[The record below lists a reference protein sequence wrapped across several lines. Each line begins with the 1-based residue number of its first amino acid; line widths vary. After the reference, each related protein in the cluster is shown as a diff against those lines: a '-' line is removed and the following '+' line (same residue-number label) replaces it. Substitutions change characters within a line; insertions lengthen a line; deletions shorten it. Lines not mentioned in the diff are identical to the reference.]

1 LNKIIA
7 VLPTLDDLERM
18 VAAGALSLE
27 SRTLTAE
34 ERRIAREERNS
45 KAKRNHIGEIGER
58 LVQGFLER
66 RFKRSW
72 RKSPV
77 VPRWN
82 GIGFSSTDVDLL
94 GSLGLQSRAARCEV
108 KTTHTNRIPYSSFNK
123 NERRYLAQAVKGNE
137 IAFACLVWLDKD
149 LKLKFMHAIPWM
161 ELLALEQAMFAEY
174 GGKSLKKRDWRRL
187 EQYQITKENGRFN
200 IPPDHW
206 LTKYLLGDEHEYSS
220 NEDR

>member
-1 LNKIIA
+1 MTA
-7 VLPTLDDLERM
+7 ALPTLDDLERM

-27 SRTLTAE
+27 SRALTAE

-45 KAKRNHIGEIGER
+45 KAKRNHIGEIGEH
-58 LVQGFLER
+58 LIQGFLER
-66 RFKRSW
+66 RFKRQW

-94 GSLGLQSRAARCEV
+94 GSLGLLSRAARCEV

-137 IAFACLVWLDKD
+137 IAFACLVWLDRD
-149 LKLKFMHAIPWM
+149 LKFKFLHAIPWA
-161 ELLALEQAMFAEY
+161 ELLALEKTMSVEY
-174 GGKSLKKRDWRRL
+174 GGKSLKKRDWQRL
-187 EQYQITKENGRFN
+187 EPYLITKENGRFS
-200 IPPDHW
+200 IPAGHW
-206 LTKYLLGDEHEYSS
+206 LTHYLLGDEHEYPS
-220 NEDR
+220 NQDR